1 MLSAG
6 KGAAMFAARSAYA
19 VDAATIESGESESVA
34 VENVKSGLILIVR

>member
-34 VENVKSGLILIVR
+34 VENATPGLTVIIR